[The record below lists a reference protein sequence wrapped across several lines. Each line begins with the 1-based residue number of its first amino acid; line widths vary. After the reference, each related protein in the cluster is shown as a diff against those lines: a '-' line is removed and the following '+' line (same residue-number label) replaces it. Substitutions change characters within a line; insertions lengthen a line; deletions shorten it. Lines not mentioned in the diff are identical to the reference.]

1 MGPGVGHFRGHFSK
15 DQLAPPLVAIMTETA
30 CRGIAQPSE
39 VRTNLDPTLAPNLR
53 DLELVV

>member
-1 MGPGVGHFRGHFSK
+1 MGPGGGHFKGALFK
-15 DQLAPPLVAIMTETA
+15 DQLAPPLVSIMTETA

-39 VRTNLDPTLAPNLR
+39 VQTNLDPTLAPHLR